1 MASRITAESD
11 PVLVALREKWRSKW
25 EEALGAW
32 SSFTKLSQPR
42 WCLTREDEE
51 REGLTGSFAMI
62 RLVDHAVV
70 ISLRQVVEQRVSN
83 FATEVLAH
91 EIGHHV
97 YVPGDL
103 TDNARL
109 LSATRA
115 GLPGRERVAPMIS
128 NLYSDLLI
136 NDRLQRAAGLDMA
149 GVYRALKTEAH
160 PDLWMFYMHTYEIL
174 WGLST
179 GSLFDGELTD
189 RIRADAILASR
200 LVRNY
205 SGDWLKGA
213 GQFAVLCLDYLEG
226 LQDQTRLFLPWLDA
240 EQAGAGGVVP
250 EGLTTMSSEEME
262 GARHPALDD
271 LNELDGLEFGD
282 DGDGRA
288 KSDRGDDAKEVG
300 LTSGYGR
307 ELRGGTKT
315 HKRSPDDYVQL
326 MKSLGVEIDVR
337 DLIINYYR
345 ESARPYLAPF
355 PIRGETPLMEMQIEG
370 VQRWEPGAPLSA
382 IDWMATTFRSPFIIP
397 GVTTVERIIGEV
409 EGDEKDARPADLYL
423 GIDCSGSMANP
434 ARTVSYPAV
443 AGAVVSI
450 SALRAGAKVKTVLS
464 GAPGQHSETDGYS
477 SSLKKNLGVLTGYL
491 GTGYA
496 FGFDRLE
503 ADFVHGESRDNPV
516 HILLIT
522 DTDIFS
528 MAENHPDGLEVAKVA
543 VEKAGAGLSCVLEY
557 NGDLISGRFAGTC
570 ERLREVGWEIYQV
583 TNERELVAFS
593 REFSRKKYTVDRGA
607 KR

>member
-1 MASRITAESD
+1 MARKIAAGGD
-11 PVLVALREKWRSKW
+11 PVLMALREKWRSKW

-32 SSFTKLSQPR
+32 SSFTKLSEPR
-42 WCLTREDEE
+42 WCLTEEDEKK
-51 REGLTGSFAMI
+51 EGLTESFAMI

-70 ISLRQVVEQRVSN
+70 ISLRQVVEQKVSR
-83 FATEVLAH
+83 FATEILAH

-115 GLPGRERVAPMIS
+115 GLPGRERLAPMIS
-128 NLYSDLLI
+128 NLYADLLI
-136 NDRLQRAAGLDMA
+136 NDRLQRAAELDMA
-149 GVYRALKTEAH
+149 GVYRALKSDAH
-160 PDLWMFYMHTYEIL
+160 QDLWTFYMHTYEIL
-174 WGLST
+174 WALPT
-179 GSLFDGELTD
+179 GSLFEGGLDD

-205 SGDWLKGA
+205 SGDWLSGA
-213 GQFAVLCLDYLEG
+213 GQFAVLCLDYLGGLEG
-226 LQDQTRLFLPWLDA
+226 QARLFLPWLDA
-240 EQAGAGGVVP
+240 LQAGAGEMVP
-250 EGLTTMSSEEME
+250 EGLTDMSAEERD
-262 GARHPALDD
+262 GPRHPALDAPGD
-271 LNELDGLEFGD
+271 SVFGD
-282 DGDGRA
+282 
-288 KSDRGDDAKEVG
+288 SDAKEVD
-300 LTSGYGR
+300 LQSGSGR
-307 ELRGGTKT
+307 ELRGGRKT
-315 HKRSPDDYVQL
+315 YKRTPTDYVEL
-326 MKSLGVEIDVR
+326 MKSLGVDIQES
-337 DLIINYYR
+337 DLIIKYYR
-345 ESARPYLAPF
+345 EAARPYLAPF
-355 PIRGETPLMEMQIEG
+355 PIRGESPTTEVQIEG

-382 IDWMATTFRSPFIIP
+382 IDWMETTFRSPFIIP

-409 EGDEKDARPADLYL
+409 KGDEKDSRPADLYL

-434 ARTVSYPAV
+434 AFSVSYPAV
-443 AGAVVSI
+443 AGAVISM

-464 GAPGQHSETDGYS
+464 GAPGEFSETEDYS
-477 SSLKKNLGVLTGYL
+477 SSLQKNLGILTGYL

-522 DTDIFS
+522 DTDIFA
-528 MAENHPDGLEVAKVA
+528 MAENHPDGFEVAKVA

-557 NGDLISGRFAGTC
+557 AGDLQSGRFAGPY
-570 ERLREVGWEIYQV
+570 ERLLEVGWEIYQV
-583 TNERELVAFS
+583 TNEQELVAFS
-593 REFSRKKYTVDRGA
+593 REFSRKKYTVERGE

>member
-1 MASRITAESD
+1 MAHRIRAGGD
-11 PVLVALREKWRSKW
+11 PVLVALREQWRSKW

-32 SSFTKLSQPR
+32 SSFTKLSEPR
-42 WCLTREDEE
+42 WCLTEEDEE
-51 REGLTGSFAMI
+51 KEGLTGSFAMI

-83 FATEVLAH
+83 FATEILAH

-115 GLPGRERVAPMIS
+115 GLPGCERLAPMIS

-149 GVYRALKTEAH
+149 GVYRALKSEAH
-160 PDLWMFYMHTYEIL
+160 QDLWTFYIHTYEIL

-205 SGDWLKGA
+205 SGDWLSGA
-213 GQFAVLCLDYLEG
+213 GQFAVLCLDYLGG
-226 LQDQTRLFLPWLDA
+226 LQDQTVLFLPWLDA
-240 EQAGAGGVVP
+240 AQAGAGGEVP
-250 EGLTTMSSEEME
+250 EGLTTMSAEEME
-262 GARHPALDD
+262 GPRHPALGE
-271 LNELDGLEFGD
+271 LNGLSGEG
-282 DGDGRA
+282 DGDGDGEA
-288 KSDRGDDAKEVG
+288 KSGQGDEMKEVG

-307 ELRGGTKT
+307 ELLGGTKT
-315 HKRSPDDYVQL
+315 YKRTPEDYVEL

-337 DLIINYYR
+337 DLIIKYYR

-355 PIRGETPLMEMQIEG
+355 PIRGEAPLMETQIEG
-370 VQRWEPGAPLSA
+370 VQLWEPGAPLSA
-382 IDWMATTFRSPFIIP
+382 IDWMETTFRSPFIIP

-409 EGDEKDARPADLYL
+409 KGDDKDARPADLYL

-443 AGAVVSI
+443 AGAVVSM

-477 SSLKKNLGVLTGYL
+477 SSLRKNLGVLTGYL

-522 DTDIFS
+522 DTDIFA
-528 MAENHPDGLEVAKVA
+528 MAENHPDGFEVAKVA

-557 NGDLISGRFAGTC
+557 AGDLKHGRFAATS

-583 TNERELVAFS
+583 TNEEELVAFS
-593 REFSRKKYTVDRGA
+593 REFSRKKYTVERGA